1 MTLAPQEL
9 ENTASKYA
17 AEAIKLDS
25 QGSHSVAIQSYQ
37 RASEALIRLVEIYP
51 EYKLNRVYLERASAY
66 QNRIKAL
73 QMANGI
79 MDDESQNAREF
90 ATVINNKDLSTNK
103 SSNQLIKTTKPISKN
118 LDKSSIFPENNRYK
132 HNDIHNRN
140 PANQSDI
147 NKIAEPNSEF
157 ENLVLKEKPLVSWDE
172 VIGLDDA
179 KRAIRESIVYPT
191 KRADLFPLG
200 WPRGILL
207 FGPPGCGKTLLA
219 AAAAA
224 EIRGYFINI
233 DAPSMMSKWLG
244 EAEKNISKL
253 FAFARKLHEKEK
265 VPILLFIDEIDSLL
279 GTRNGEVGG
288 EVRVKNQFLT
298 EMDGINDKSRES
310 FLYVIG
316 ATNKPW
322 SLESGFLRR
331 FQKRIYVTLPDMLS
345 RKSLFKQYVSKLNN
359 DSSLKIDELAKLSES
374 YSASDIKDICQSAQL
389 RVVNELFENSDP
401 LDESALPRALNL
413 VDFKELIKVRKPS
426 VSSDMV
432 RAYMRWSEQ
441 FKAL

>member
-9 ENTASKYA
+9 ENTASKFA

-73 QMANGI
+73 QMANGLLG
-79 MDDESQNAREF
+79 DEAQTSSKEVANM
-90 ATVINNKDLSTNK
+90 IHDSGLSDSKNSKPQVKTGSVFGNQNK
-103 SSNQLIKTTKPISKN
+103 SSHSANNNNNTLNQFDTKKN
-118 LDKSSIFPENNRYK
+118 SET
-132 HNDIHNRN
+132 
-140 PANQSDI
+140 
-147 NKIAEPNSEF
+147 NSEF
-157 ENLVLKEKPLVSWDE
+157 DNLILKEKPLVSWNE
-172 VIGLDDA
+172 VVGLEDA

-191 KRADLFPLG
+191 KRSDLFPLG

-224 EIRGYFINI
+224 EIHGYFIVM

-253 FAFARKLHEKEK
+253 FTFARKLHEKEQI
-265 VPILLFIDEIDSLL
+265 PILLFIDEIDSLL

-298 EMDGINDKSRES
+298 EMDGINDKSKNS
-310 FLYVIG
+310 FIYVIG

-331 FQKRIYVTLPDMLS
+331 FQKRIYVTLPDMMS

-389 RVVNELFENSDP
+389 KVVNELFENGDP
-401 LDESALPRALNL
+401 MNGSELPRALNL
-413 VDFKELIKVRKPS
+413 NDFKDMIKVRKPS